1 MESKGAGPLETVF
14 FETEFPPYFRNGSFG
29 RLDGFEKST
38 ISVCQSGYSTTF
50 METFLNI

>member
-1 MESKGAGPLETVF
+1 MGSKGAGPLETEF
-14 FETEFPPYFRNGSFG
+14 FKRVLETELPPYFRNGSFG

-50 METFLNI
+50 M